1 MEDERHV
8 RLIREG
14 LQESLSGP
22 RRSRP
27 KHQTG
32 EGFART

>member
-14 LQESLSGP
+14 LQESMFGP
-22 RRSRP
+22 RRSRLEY
-27 KHQTG
+27 QTG
-32 EGFART
+32 EGFGRT